1 MSRKAF
7 QHLSDEALLKHYRET
22 RKPAVFHLLYARHKD
37 ALYRYCVQLAPVSTE
52 QLLRSLWQEILER
65 PPQLDR
71 QLLRNW
77 LFIQV
82 NKLLSKQACRSREVQ
97 THHRT
102 QQRTVL
108 STIQKLPAKQRNVLL
123 LFVECRLSLAAIA
136 DIERISLKTCREL
149 YHSAREA
156 VETQIYGTRR
166 KPWQIQAIEE

>member
-7 QHLSDEALLKHYRET
+7 RHLSDEALLKHYRET

-37 ALYRYCVQLAPVSTE
+37 ALYRYCVQLAPASTE
-52 QLLRSLWQEILER
+52 QLLGDLWQDILER

-82 NKLLSKQACRSREVQ
+82 NILLSKQANRSCEAQ
-97 THHRT
+97 TYNRNH
-102 QQRTVL
+102 QGTVL

-123 LFVECRLSLAAIA
+123 LYVECRLSLATIA

-156 VETQIYGTRR
+156 VETQIYGTHR
-166 KPWQIQAIEE
+166 KPWQVQTIEE